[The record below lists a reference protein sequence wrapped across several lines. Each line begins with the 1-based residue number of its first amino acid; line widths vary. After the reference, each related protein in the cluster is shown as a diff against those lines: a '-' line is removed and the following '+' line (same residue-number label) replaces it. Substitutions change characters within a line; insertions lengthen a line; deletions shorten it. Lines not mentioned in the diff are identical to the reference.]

1 MNVFIENPDAPHF
14 VKKIAPHHV
23 TLNSG
28 EHTQSIM
35 VFKDQVTPW
44 PVSTFMDL
52 SETHIVTLAQA
63 QPELVILGTGEHQH
77 FPDSALLKPLIKQQI
92 GIEIMTNEAACRTFN
107 LLVDDGRSVLL
118 ALIL

>member
-14 VKKIAPHHV
+14 VKKIEPHQV

-35 VFKDQVTPW
+35 VFKDHVIPW
-44 PVSTFMDL
+44 PVNAFAEL
-52 SETHIVTLAQA
+52 SETHFIDLAQA
-63 QPELVILGTGEHQH
+63 QPELVILGTGEQQH
-77 FPDSALLKPLIKQQI
+77 FPDSVLLKPLIKKQI
-92 GIEIMTNEAACRTFN
+92 GIEVMTNEAACRTFN
-107 LLVDDGRSVLL
+107 VLVDDGRSVLL

>member
-14 VKKIAPHHV
+14 VKRIEPNKIV
-23 TLNSG
+23 LNSG

-44 PVSTFMDL
+44 QINMFSAL
-52 SETHIVTLAQA
+52 SDIHIAELTKA
-63 QPELVILGTGEHQH
+63 QPELVILGTGEQQH
-77 FPDSALLKPLIKQQI
+77 FPDSALLKPLINNQI
-92 GIEIMTNEAACRTFN
+92 GLEVMTNEAACRTFN